1 MNIGVIAAMDKELVR
16 LQALMPDACEIA
28 PGIYRGTIGGNTV
41 VMCGSGIGKVNAAL
55 AAQRLIATCS
65 PDCVISTGVAGGL
78 NSALEPK
85 DVVASTEVVYH
96 DVWCGEPNEW
106 GQVQGLPSRY
116 KADEA
121 ILAKINVRKGLFTSG
136 DQFITEEPRER
147 EILARFPDALTVDM
161 ESAAIAQTCFV
172 NAVPFVCIR
181 VVSDVCGK
189 DRESQ
194 YANFWAEVAD
204 NSFETIKQI
213 ISKI

>member
-1 MNIGVIAAMDKELVR
+1 MKIGVIAAMDKELVR

-28 PGIYRGTIGGNTV
+28 PGIWQGTMGGKTV

-55 AAQRLIATCS
+55 AAQHLIAVCH

-78 NSALEPK
+78 NPELQPK
-85 DVVASTEVVYH
+85 DVVAGTEVVYH

-106 GQVQGLPSRY
+106 GQVQGLPARY
-116 KADEA
+116 RASEA
-121 ILAKINVRKGLFTSG
+121 ILARIDARKGLFTSG
-136 DQFITEEPRER
+136 DQFITEEARER

-161 ESAAIAQTCFV
+161 ESAAIAQTCYL
-172 NAVPFVCIR
+172 NGVPFVCIR

-194 YANFWAEVAD
+194 YENFWSQVAD
-204 NSFETIKQI
+204 NSFEAISQTII
-213 ISKI
+213 AI

>member
-1 MNIGVIAAMDKELVR
+1 MKIGVIAAMDKELVR

-28 PGIYRGTIGGNTV
+28 PGICRGTIGANTV

-55 AAQRLIATCS
+55 AAQRLIGACA
-65 PDCVISTGVAGGL
+65 PDCVVSTGVAGGL
-78 NSALEPK
+78 NPELESK

-106 GQVQGLPSRY
+106 GQVQGLPARY
-116 KADEA
+116 KADGA
-121 ILAKINVRKGLFTSG
+121 ILAKLDIRKGLFTSG
-136 DQFITEEPRER
+136 DQFITEEARER

-161 ESAAIAQTCFV
+161 ESAAIAQTCHL
-172 NAVPFVCIR
+172 NGVPFVCIR

-194 YANFWAEVAD
+194 YAGFWSKVAD
-204 NSFETIKQI
+204 NSFEAIKRIIEQI
-213 ISKI
+213 